1 MIQHLEQ
8 ECQIQNKTS
17 LQTKGKQSE
26 RGSPPKTDEAAAPAK
41 ADAGT
46 IADLEAQVAA
56 QGNKVNGLI
65 EIQGL
70 HFITKISC
78 DRFER

>member
-1 MIQHLEQ
+1 M
-8 ECQIQNKTS
+8 
-17 LQTKGKQSE
+17 
-26 RGSPPKTDEAAAPAK
+26 PAK
-41 ADAGT
+41 ADAGM

-70 HFITKISC
+70 HFITKIPC

>member
-8 ECQIQNKTS
+8 ECKIQNNTS

-26 RGSPPKTDEAAAPAK
+26 RGSPPKTDEAVVPAK

>member
-1 MIQHLEQ
+1 MIQ
-8 ECQIQNKTS
+8 QNNTS

-26 RGSPPKTDEAAAPAK
+26 RGSPPKTDEAVVPAK

-65 EIQGL
+65 EILGL